1 MPAAMKYLRLRWLLT
16 VSIAL
21 LHAAIQADERD
32 RRHGAIFDGF
42 RDFRIEGAATL
53 TARHAPAAPEENEFQ
68 ASIDLVMT
76 LPMGP
81 GTWTLYAEGSTT
93 PRAHGIH
100 AVFPSANADAGTA
113 LDGHGHGR
121 LQISELHYGVTTP
134 SHQWL
139 AGLID
144 VTGHLDLSEIA
155 NDETSQFLSA
165 PLVNNPSIAFPDYT
179 PGLAFHW
186 HARRGHPGLALVVSG
201 SHGIAD
207 NGGHYRRTLDLTEPG
222 EGLFLA
228 GELYGIVSKYLWRTG
243 LWTRTDDQPTRDGK
257 GMAHARGLYG
267 ILDVHRRKGMGIN
280 VRIGGTFDAVSE
292 IRRFAGLAL
301 LEEQGGWARGL
312 GVAWSRFRDIGTET
326 LVEGFL
332 RFRLREGVEV
342 GPHLQWIHQPDSHG
356 PGGWATGL
364 RLRLLL

>member
-1 MPAAMKYLRLRWLLT
+1 MRCLRLRWFLA
-16 VSIAL
+16 VSITL
-21 LHAAIQADERD
+21 LHAGIQADERD

-53 TARHAPAAPEENEFQ
+53 TARHAPAAPEDDEFQ
-68 ASIDLVMT
+68 ASIDMVMT
-76 LPMGP
+76 LPAGP

-100 AVFPSANADAGTA
+100 AAFSSANADAGTA

-121 LQISELHYGVTTP
+121 LQISELHYGITTP
-134 SHQWL
+134 SYQWL

-155 NDETSQFLSA
+155 NDETSQFLSV

-186 HARRGHPGLALVVSG
+186 HARYGRPGLALVVSG

-207 NGGHYRRTLDLTEPG
+207 DGGHYRRTLNITEAG

-228 GELYGIVSKYLWRTG
+228 GELYGTGSEYLWRTG
-243 LWTRTDDQPTRDGK
+243 LWTRTDDQTTHDGK
-257 GMAHARGLYG
+257 GVGHARGVYG
-267 ILDVHRRKGMGIN
+267 VLDIRRWKGTGIN
-280 VRIGGTFDAVSE
+280 VRVGGTFDAVSE
-292 IRRFAGLAL
+292 ICRFVGLAFL
-301 LEEQGGWARGL
+301 QEQASSTRGL
-312 GVAWSRFRDIGTET
+312 GLAWTRIHDSGTET

-332 RFRLREGVEV
+332 RFRLREGIEA

-356 PGGWATGL
+356 PSGWVTGL
-364 RLRLLL
+364 RLRLLF